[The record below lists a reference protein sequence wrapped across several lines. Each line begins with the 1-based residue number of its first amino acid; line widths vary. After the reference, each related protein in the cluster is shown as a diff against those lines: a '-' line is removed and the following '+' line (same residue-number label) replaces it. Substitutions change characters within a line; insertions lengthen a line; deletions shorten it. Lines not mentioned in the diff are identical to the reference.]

1 MTELCDR
8 RHRLN
13 RIPTGNGLAD
23 LLEIRALRI
32 GLVHGLLPGVRA
44 R

>member
-1 MTELCDR
+1 MAELGDR

-13 RIPTGNGLAD
+13 WIPTGNGLTHR
-23 LLEIRALRI
+23 LEIRTLRVC
-32 GLVHGLLPGVRA
+32 LAHGLLPGVRA

>member
-1 MTELCDR
+1 MAELCDR

-32 GLVHGLLPGVRA
+32 GLVHELLPGVRA